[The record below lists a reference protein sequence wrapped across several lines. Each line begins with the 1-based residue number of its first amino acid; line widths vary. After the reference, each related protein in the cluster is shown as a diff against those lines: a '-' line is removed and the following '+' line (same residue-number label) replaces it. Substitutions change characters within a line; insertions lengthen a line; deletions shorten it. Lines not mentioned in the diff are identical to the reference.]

1 MCYLK
6 KNLALKRAWK
16 NYILVKISMFWF
28 PSTITHGNKKTGLL
42 VSFFFK
48 KGERAEGEREIE
60 NLKQAPCPG
69 VDLNAGLNL
78 TTLRSGPEL
87 KSKVG
92 RSTD

>member
-1 MCYLK
+1 
-6 KNLALKRAWK
+6 
-16 NYILVKISMFWF
+16 MFWF

-78 TTLRSGPEL
+78 TTLRS
-87 KSKVG
+87 
-92 RSTD
+92 RSGANLEPWGLPAGDALALGLLP